1 MGLEEEERRR
11 VPVIR
16 RVQSRRMAHV
26 SLGFA
31 ERKQES
37 RGLKGDAKF
46 HFRLGEEGGRDFMGV
61 IEDRIR

>member
-1 MGLEEEERRR
+1 
-11 VPVIR
+11 
-16 RVQSRRMAHV
+16 MAHV

-61 IEDRIR
+61 IEDPETVMLLHSRNQSVGSGF

>member
-1 MGLEEEERRR
+1 
-11 VPVIR
+11 
-16 RVQSRRMAHV
+16 MAHV

-46 HFRLGEEGGRDFMGV
+46 HFRLGEDGGRDFLGV